1 MVALE
6 ATQTEPA
13 AVELTDVVKRFGA
26 VTAVDGVSITVEHGT
41 VVTWLGPSGCGKT
54 TTLRM
59 LAGLEQPTS
68 GRVLVFGVDPSRVS
82 ARERP
87 TSMIFQEY
95 ALFPHL
101 NVEDNVGFGLK
112 VRGVSRDQR
121 HKRARELLDLLGLGG
136 FERRMPRELSG
147 GQRQRV
153 AMARSLILE
162 PKVLLLDEPLG
173 ALDAQV
179 RRQLVDE
186 LRSLQRRLGL
196 TFIYVTHDQAEAMAL
211 SSRVVVMNRGRVV
224 QHGPPDLVYR
234 RPRTSF
240 VARFLGDCNIIDGV
254 VRSVDGA
261 TARVELGGFGTV
273 CIEAGGE
280 DAALPVPGSVKVAL
294 RPEDLRVVVEE
305 EGRARALVLD
315 RTFLGSEIRYQ
326 LDVAGLRVQAMTDH
340 DTVHDPRTWVGLRWR
355 DDQLSIVE
363 DDLPAGVATK

>member
-1 MVALE
+1 VALQE
-6 ATQTEPA
+6 MQAETV

-26 VTAVDGVSITVEHGT
+26 VTAIDGVSIAVEHGT

-59 LAGLEQPTS
+59 LAGLERPTS
-68 GRVLVFGVDPSRVS
+68 GRVLVWSVDPARVS

-101 NVEDNVGFGLK
+101 NVEDNVAFGLK
-112 VRGVSRDQR
+112 VRGVGREHR

-136 FERRMPRELSG
+136 LERRMPRELSG

-211 SSRVVVMNRGRVV
+211 SDRVVVMNRGRVV
-224 QHGPPDLVYR
+224 QDGPPDFVYR
-234 RPRTSF
+234 RPRTAF
-240 VARFLGDCNIIDGV
+240 VARFLGDCNIVDGI
-254 VRSVDGA
+254 VRSTEGA
-261 TARVELGGFGTV
+261 TAWVELGGFGTV
-273 CIEAGGE
+273 CVEAKGQN
-280 DAALPVPGSVKVAL
+280 AALREPAPVKVAL
-294 RPEDLRVVVEE
+294 RPEDIRVLAEKD
-305 EGRARALVLD
+305 GRARALVLD
-315 RTFLGSEIRYQ
+315 RTFLGPEIRYQ
-326 LDVAGLRVQAMTDH
+326 LDVSGLRVQAMTNH
-340 DTVHDPRTWVGLRWR
+340 DVVHDPMSWVGLGWR
-355 DDQLSIVE
+355 DEQLSIVE
-363 DDLPAGVATK
+363 DDLPAVGATT

>member
-1 MVALE
+1 VVDLPA
-6 ATQTEPA
+6 AQTEPA
-13 AVELTDVVKRFGA
+13 AVELTEVVKRFGA
-26 VTAVDGVSITVEHGT
+26 VTAVDGVSISVEHGT

-59 LAGLEQPTS
+59 LAGLEQATS

-101 NVEDNVGFGLK
+101 NVQDNVGFGLK
-112 VRGVSRDQR
+112 VRGVNREQR

-240 VARFLGDCNIIDGV
+240 VARFLGDCNIIDGLV
-254 VRSVDGA
+254 GSIDGT
-261 TARVELGGFGTV
+261 TARVELGGFGSV
-273 CIEAGGE
+273 CIEESGQDTARAE
-280 DAALPVPGSVKVAL
+280 LGSVKVAL
-294 RPEDLRVVVEE
+294 RPEDLRVVAQDQ
-305 EGRARALVLD
+305 GRARALVLD

-326 LDVAGLRVQAMTDH
+326 LDVAGVRVQAMTDH
-340 DTVHDPRTWVGLRWR
+340 DTLHDPLTWVGLRWR

-363 DDLPAGVATK
+363 DDSPGVGATR

>member
-1 MVALE
+1 VVALH
-6 ATQTEPA
+6 ATQAEPA
-13 AVELTDVVKRFGA
+13 AVELTDVVKRFHA
-26 VTAVDGVSITVEHGT
+26 ITAVDGVSIRVEHGT

-54 TTLRM
+54 TTLRL

-68 GRVLVFGVDPSRVS
+68 GRVLVWGVDPARVS
-82 ARERP
+82 ARERS

-101 NVEDNVGFGLK
+101 NVEDNVAFGLK
-112 VRGVSRDQR
+112 VRGVGREQR

-211 SSRVVVMNRGRVV
+211 SDRVVVMNRGRVV
-224 QHGPPDLVYR
+224 QDGPPDVVYR
-234 RPRTSF
+234 HPRTSF
-240 VARFLGDCNIIDGV
+240 VARFLGDCNIVDGV
-254 VRSVDGA
+254 IRSIEGA
-261 TARVELGGFGTV
+261 TACVELGGFGTV
-273 CIEAGGE
+273 CPEANGHCALLGE
-280 DAALPVPGSVKVAL
+280 PAPVKVAL
-294 RPEDLRVVVEE
+294 RPEDLRVVPEKD
-305 EGRARALVLD
+305 GRARALVLD
-315 RTFLGSEIRYQ
+315 HTFLGSEIRYQ
-326 LDVAGLRVQAMTDH
+326 LDVSGLRVQAMTDH
-340 DTVHDPRTWVGLRWR
+340 DVVHEARTWVGLQWR
-355 DDQLSIVE
+355 DEQLSIVE
-363 DDLPAGVATK
+363 DDLPDVSATI

>member
-1 MVALE
+1 VVALDATHTE
-6 ATQTEPA
+6 AA

-68 GRVLVFGVDPSRVS
+68 GQVLVFGVDPSRVS

-240 VARFLGDCNIIDGV
+240 VARFLGDCNIIDGI
-254 VRSVDGA
+254 VRSIDGA
-261 TARVELGGFGTV
+261 TASVELGGFGTA
-273 CIEAGGE
+273 CIETGE

-340 DTVHDPRTWVGLRWR
+340 DTVYDPRTWVGLRWR

-363 DDLPAGVATK
+363 DDSPAVGATK